1 MAFLVLP
8 NRFRISKSA
17 TDTLKLLKMRTGVTP
32 NILCRIALML
42 SLEEGLSRGEQTPD
56 LEGSEFNAPTLF
68 GEHAQIY
75 DCFIRQVHGTLD
87 ARQYNLVV
95 ASHVDNG
102 LEHLKRCRTLLDLG
116 QFLVPI
122 ASRAQQ

>member
-1 MAFLVLP
+1 MLP

-42 SLEEGLSRGEQTPD
+42 SLEEGVSRGEQAPD
-56 LEGSEFNAPTLF
+56 LDGSEFNAPTLF
-68 GEHAQIY
+68 GEHAQVY
-75 DCFIRQVHGTLD
+75 ECFIQQIHGMLD

-102 LEHLKRCRTLLDLG
+102 LELLKRCKTLLDLS
-116 QFLVPI
+116 QLMV
-122 ASRAQQ
+122 AATARSSQ

>member
-1 MAFLVLP
+1 MLP

-32 NILCRIALML
+32 NILCRMALML
-42 SLEEGLSRGEQTPD
+42 SLEEGISRGEQAVD

-75 DCFIRQVHGTLD
+75 ECFIRQVHGALD

-102 LEHLKRCRTLLDLG
+102 LELLKRCRSLLDLT
-116 QFLVPI
+116 QLAVPI
-122 ASRAQQ
+122 AT

>member
-1 MAFLVLP
+1 VLP

-17 TDTLKLLKMRTGVTP
+17 TDVLKTLKDRTGITP
-32 NILCRIALML
+32 NILCRLALVL
-42 SLEEGLSRGEQTPD
+42 SLEEGASRGDKTPD
-56 LEGSEFNAPTLF
+56 LEGSEFNSPTLL

-75 DCFIRQVHGTLD
+75 DCYIRQVHGTLD

-102 LEHLKRCRTLLDLG
+102 LQLLKRCKTLLDLS
-116 QFLVPI
+116 QLVAPI
-122 ASRAQQ
+122 AIKAS